1 MNKIKKYHKLFFMK
15 CLKNRNCANNLIT
28 NGLSLTLTT
37 DDGLLLQN
45 KLLQTNL
52 FIGDGDSPK

>member
-1 MNKIKKYHKLFFMK
+1 MK
-15 CLKNRNCANNLIT
+15 CLENRNCANNLIT

-37 DDGLLLQN
+37 DGGLLLQN

-52 FIGDGDSPK
+52 FIGDGDSPQ